1 MRAESLRLGD
11 GSAAAVGDLGDLGSH
26 SNCHSCDVMVSRLS
40 ALAPSGDPEVRK
52 LVREVLQDM
61 AASCSFGA

>member
-1 MRAESLRLGD
+1 MPAESLRLGD
-11 GSAAAVGDLGDLGSH
+11 GSAAAVGDLGSH